1 MGMRTDSP
9 VILNS
14 RTKSMAKTIFPAVLF
29 FLFIVCFEIKLC
41 DAREMKAMKRI
52 ATPKIQML
60 DLPENAK
67 RADQTVQVDRNII
80 KHGIDQMTRT
90 WNSPK
95 FSNMISDSFYD
106 KSRLN
111 MSMAG
116 SSQYNT
122 TLKLESMEN
131 IQVMDQ
137 YVITNPDGSRVRV
150 SKVSA
155 VARTRSEFEDSSA
168 GKVSSPGTNEIIFEV
183 KEKIIGNP
191 DESI

>member
-1 MGMRTDSP
+1 MGMGTNKPIIFNNRKIYIEKI
-9 VILNS
+9 IL
-14 RTKSMAKTIFPAVLF
+14 PAILV
-29 FLFIVCFEIKLC
+29 FLFIGCFGIKAV
-41 DAREMKAMKRI
+41 DAREMKALKRI
-52 ATPKIQML
+52 ATQKIQKP

-67 RADQTVQVDRNII
+67 RVDQTVQVDRDII
-80 KHGIDQMTRT
+80 KHGIDQITST

-95 FSNMISDSFYD
+95 FSSMISDRFYD

-111 MSMAG
+111 MSMAL

-131 IQVMDQ
+131 IQVLDQ
-137 YVITNPDGSRVRV
+137 YIITNPDGSRVRV

-168 GKVSSPGTNEIIFEV
+168 GKVSSPGTNEIVFEV
-183 KEKIIGNP
+183 KEKIK
-191 DESI
+191 